1 MNNKIT
7 FPELVDTIAELT
19 NTSKRVSEM
28 FLKEL
33 FAIVKERLEN
43 GENVKIKGLGTFKV
57 VEMASR
63 KSVNVNSGEEME
75 IPAHRKVS
83 FIPDKSLAEAINMP
97 FEGFETIVL
106 DDDFTE
112 EDIQELSSIDDDDVV
127 VADEIAKVV
136 KDDVEVETVVE
147 NLLQEEIETTT
158 EEEPQ
163 PPVFVPREEDVE
175 EINNQEEEVLQD
187 DIIEE
192 IQEKEDTDSIEIVE
206 TATKDVESQLPTIV
220 YENVYDEEEHQEEVQ
235 LAKRRSFVWGLLAGL
250 LVLVVVG
257 YFAYVKGYISFNINQ
272 EDDLSL
278 NQLEKTVVDTIAT
291 PIDSIKVVETLE
303 PEVVTDTIRANYYLT
318 KMSRKHYGRYEFW
331 VYIYEENKENIPNPN
346 KVSPGMVVIIPPA
359 EKYGIDRNN
368 EESVKKALAKAD
380 EYK

>member
-112 EDIQELSSIDDDDVV
+112 EDIQELSSIDDEDVV
-127 VADEIAKVV
+127 DDEIANVV
-136 KDDVEVETVVE
+136 KDDVEVESVVE
-147 NLLQEEIETTT
+147 NLLQEETETTT

-163 PPVFVPREEDVE
+163 PPVFVPCEEDVE

-235 LAKRRSFVWGLLAGL
+235 LAKRKSFVWGLLAGL
-250 LVLVVVG
+250 LVLAVVG

-272 EDDLSL
+272 VDDLSL
-278 NQLEKTVVDTIAT
+278 NQLEETVVDTIAT

>member
-112 EDIQELSSIDDDDVV
+112 EDIQELSSIDDEDV
-127 VADEIAKVV
+127 VADEIANVV
-136 KDDVEVETVVE
+136 KDDVEVESVVE
-147 NLLQEEIETTT
+147 NLLQEETETTT

-163 PPVFVPREEDVE
+163 PPVFVPCEEDVE

-278 NQLEKTVVDTIAT
+278 NQLEETMVDTIAT
-291 PIDSIKVVETLE
+291 PIDSIKVVETLK

>member
-112 EDIQELSSIDDDDVV
+112 EDIQELSSIDDEDVV
-127 VADEIAKVV
+127 DDEIANVV
-136 KDDVEVETVVE
+136 KDDVEVESVVE
-147 NLLQEEIETTT
+147 NLLQEETETTT

-163 PPVFVPREEDVE
+163 LPVFVPCEEDVE

-235 LAKRRSFVWGLLAGL
+235 LAKRKSFVWGLLAGL
-250 LVLVVVG
+250 LVLAVVG

-272 EDDLSL
+272 VDDLSL
-278 NQLEKTVVDTIAT
+278 NQLEETVVDTIAT